1 MIYMSNSAKFTEYRF
16 FTPADFRE
24 EQAYL
29 ELKHRQGKAF
39 VGVHNFKYTF
49 ESASCMDMVYV
60 RDYKEDDIFVDDY
73 IAMYEESG
81 WEFVYRTDEY
91 FYFRTL
97 RDSIVQPEEL
107 EIFSTDF
114 DRAQYFGKVQMKWMS
129 DAFVVLLVAVVGMIA
144 LTLAGCFEFT
154 TFVDG
159 LFVGG
164 AALLLFCSISI
175 LAVLFIKYG
184 NIQSIELSDAQK
196 QEKQEIEDE
205 INGVENRKLEAY
217 LKETSRLGE
226 FAETDFTFEEI
237 LDAKL
242 H

>member
-1 MIYMSNSAKFTEYRF
+1 MSDSTKFTEYRF

-49 ESASCMDMVYV
+49 KPASRMEMVYV

-97 RDSIVQPEEL
+97 QDSIVQPEEL

-114 DRAQYFGKVQMKWMS
+114 DRAQYFGKLHMQWMS
-129 DAFVVLLVAVVGMIA
+129 DAFVVLLVAVLGIIA

-154 TFVDG
+154 TFVDA

-164 AALLLFCSISI
+164 VAFLLFCAVSV

-184 NIQSIELSDAQK
+184 NIQSIKLSDAEK

-205 INGVENRKLEAY
+205 IQGVTNAKLDAY
-217 LKETSRLGE
+217 LKETSRFGE

-237 LDAKL
+237 LEAKL
-242 H
+242 R

>member
-1 MIYMSNSAKFTEYRF
+1 MSDSTKFTEYRF

-49 ESASCMDMVYV
+49 KPASRMDMIYV

-97 RDSIVQPEEL
+97 QDSIVQPEEL
-107 EIFSTDF
+107 EIFSTDY
-114 DRAQYFGKVQMKWMS
+114 DRAQYFGKLHMQWMS
-129 DAFVVLLVAVVGMIA
+129 DVFVVLLVAVLGIIA

-164 AALLLFCSISI
+164 AAFLLFCSIS
-175 LAVLFIKYG
+175 LLSVLFIKYG
-184 NIQSIELSDAQK
+184 NIQSIKLSDAEK

-205 INGVENRKLEAY
+205 IQGVRDAKLEAY
-217 LKETSRLGE
+217 LKETSRFAE

-237 LDAKL
+237 LEAKL
-242 H
+242 R

>member
-1 MIYMSNSAKFTEYRF
+1 MSDSTKFTEYRF

-49 ESASCMDMVYV
+49 KPASRMDMVYV

-73 IAMYEESG
+73 ISMYEESG
-81 WEFVYRTDEY
+81 WEFVYRTKENY
-91 FYFRTL
+91 YFRTHK
-97 RDSIVQPEEL
+97 DAISQPEEL
-107 EIFSTDF
+107 EIFSTYY
-114 DRAQYFGKVQMKWMS
+114 DRAQYFGKLHMQWMS
-129 DAFVVLLVAVVGMIA
+129 DVFVVLLVAVFGIVA
-144 LTLAGCFEFT
+144 LSLAGCFEFA

-159 LFVGG
+159 LLVGG
-164 AALLLFCSISI
+164 VAFLLFCSVSF
-175 LAVLFIKYG
+175 LAMLFIKYG
-184 NIQSIELSDAQK
+184 NIQSIELSEAEK

-205 INGVENRKLEAY
+205 IEGVRDAKFEAY

-237 LDAKL
+237 LEAKL
-242 H
+242 R

>member
-1 MIYMSNSAKFTEYRF
+1 MNDSTQFTEYRF

-29 ELKHRQGKAF
+29 ELMHRQGKAF
-39 VGVHNFKYTF
+39 VGVHNFKYKFVPT
-49 ESASCMDMVYV
+49 SCMDMFYV

-81 WEFVYRTDEY
+81 WEFVCRTDEY
-91 FYFRTL
+91 FYFRVL
-97 RDSIVQPEEL
+97 SDSINQPEEI

-114 DRAQYFGKVQMKWMS
+114 DRARYFGKLQMQWMS
-129 DAFVVLLVAVVGMIA
+129 DVFAVFLVSVIGMIA
-144 LTLAGCFEFT
+144 LTLAGCFEFA

-164 AALLLFCSISI
+164 TAFLLFCSIFL

-184 NIQSIELSDAQK
+184 NIQSIELSDAEK

-205 INGVENRKLEAY
+205 INGVEDRKLEAY
-217 LKETSRLGE
+217 LKETSRFGE
-226 FAETDFTFEEI
+226 FAETEFTFEEI

-242 H
+242 R